1 VVQERRSYNNV
12 STLIN
17 NLENNLKNNLHNDLK
32 IGIIVLEIEKREK
45 NFSLKKRYFTSFLKF
60 LM

>member
-1 VVQERRSYNNV
+1 MVQERRSYNNV

-32 IGIIVLEIEKREK
+32 IGIIVLEIEKRDA
-45 NFSLKKRYFTSFLKF
+45 NLI
-60 LM
+60 